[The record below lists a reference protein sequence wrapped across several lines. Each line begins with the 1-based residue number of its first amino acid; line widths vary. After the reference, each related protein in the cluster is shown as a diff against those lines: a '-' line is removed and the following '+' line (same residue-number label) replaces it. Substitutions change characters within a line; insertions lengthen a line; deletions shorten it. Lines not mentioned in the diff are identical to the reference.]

1 MHAFNL
7 GYNTFMGDKVK
18 TFIKDTFE
26 EGIEQITDSKQKP
39 QSQQQNQQQSQQK
52 KTTAGLSDQAS
63 PGKIFA
69 DMLKQGGINTDKSL
83 TTPEELDKMKEGD
96 RKNAEEE
103 IREKQEE
110 LGIKTSKPQ
119 QPRGNL
125 EVINPPKP
133 KQQEEAP
140 YISGKPGYDP
150 EKRAKEK
157 KKKEKL
163 PELPMP
169 KGKLP
174 RGSFLSA
181 LERKKH
187 GAEVKGGRE

>member
-1 MHAFNL
+1 
-7 GYNTFMGDKVK
+7 MGDKVK

-26 EGIEQITDSKQKP
+26 EGIEQITGPKQKP
-39 QSQQQNQQQSQQK
+39 QPAPK
-52 KTTAGLSDQAS
+52 KTTSGGSDQVS

-69 DMLKQGGINTDKSL
+69 DALKQALGFGANKLVPTQ
-83 TTPEELDKMKEGD
+83 
-96 RKNAEEE
+96 EE
-103 IREKQEE
+103 IEKMNEEDQKKAHKQILEEQEK
-110 LGIKTSKPQ
+110 LGVQTIQPQ
-119 QPRGNL
+119 QPKANI

-150 EKRAKEK
+150 EKRAKEEK
-157 KKKEKL
+157 EKEKL

-169 KGKLP
+169 KGKPP
-174 RGSFLSA
+174 RGSFTSA